1 MGGVRVAL
9 GLRVGGLLEYF
20 FASYYGYKSSVPL
33 PIPAP
38 PLNHVNRLSH
48 LVDFES

>member
-33 PIPAP
+33 PTPAP